1 MYDKCYFC
9 LDQLPKLKKEST
21 ASFFVTFWRSR
32 GTKEPAYI
40 TVILSLYWRWLAPFF
55 QQSWN
60 ISIHDFRDRPPCGNK
75 WKSKGW
81 SHEDKQFSLLAF
93 PKLRK
98 KVIHYDCGL
107 PFSKGGIS
115 LLPFLLFGGVMNSWV
130 GKAGLSTQIK
140 ETKRSVKKQYQKN
153 RKKETAKLWQGS
165 KRH

>member
-1 MYDKCYFC
+1 MLFLFRSAPEVEKRIHS
-9 LDQLPKLKKEST
+9 KLFRNFLEEPGYKRAGLHYCNSIAILTLTCTFFST
-21 ASFFVTFWRSR
+21 EL
-32 GTKEPAYI
+32 KHINP
-40 TVILSLYWRWLAPFF
+40 WL
-55 QQSWN
+55 
-60 ISIHDFRDRPPCGNK
+60 RDRPPCGNK

-140 ETKRSVKKQYQKN
+140 ETKRSVKRQYQKN